1 MPTIEEFVRKRADE
15 GTVIT
20 REGARSGEY
29 LITVLY
35 GSPLDPP
42 IRLRVTEAAWQAL
55 QDDYA
60 TMDLSELWPGV
71 DRDTAGYRLFLVHFD
86 EELGLFRGKVELV
99 EISTRRGVAGM
110 RTTPR
115 WDWDPD
121 EGMPPPGGGPYAW
134 VPA

>member
-1 MPTIEEFVRKRADE
+1 MPTLEEFLRDLADE

-20 REGARSGEY
+20 REGARSSEC

-35 GSPLDPP
+35 GSPVDPP
-42 IRLRVTEAAWQAL
+42 IRLRVTEAAL
-55 QDDYA
+55 QSLLDDYA
-60 TMDLSELWPGV
+60 AMDLSELWPGV
-71 DRDTAGYRLFLVHFD
+71 DRRTAGYYLFLVNFD
-86 EELGLFRGKVELV
+86 EEVGMFAGKVELI

-121 EGMPPPGGGPYAW
+121 EGRPPHGGGPYAW
-134 VPA
+134 VPG